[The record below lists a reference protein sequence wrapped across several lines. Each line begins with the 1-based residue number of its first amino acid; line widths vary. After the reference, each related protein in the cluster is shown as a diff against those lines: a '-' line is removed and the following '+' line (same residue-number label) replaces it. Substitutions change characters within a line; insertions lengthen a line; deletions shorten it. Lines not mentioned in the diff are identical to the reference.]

1 MNLNPSYT
9 KAPWLQGPT
18 SDQWIDVVG
27 EPDRLIARV
36 SMAPGAEEALANLR
50 LIQTAPELFDA
61 LKGMLAWNGTL
72 FAPPP
77 ESWSAGGI
85 AVNLKA
91 RAALAKAVC
100 LE

>member
-1 MNLNPSYT
+1 MNPNPSFT
-9 KAPWLQGPT
+9 GTPWLPGPISDHWMNVVGG
-18 SDQWIDVVG
+18 SDQ
-27 EPDRLIARV
+27 LIARV
-36 SMAPGAEEALANLR
+36 SLAPLEARANLQ